1 MLTDQW
7 KSGLSTQAPG
17 AVISILS
24 PISSTDSSLSF
35 RLIICSVAVLCIST
49 AAVVFSL
56 NKGRLT
62 LSAACGSF
70 VQLKLSQ

>member
-1 MLTDQW
+1 MLTDQR

-35 RLIICSVAVLCIST
+35 LLIICSIAVLCIST

-56 NKGRLT
+56 NKDRLT
-62 LSAACGSF
+62 LPGACGSF